1 MRPHS
6 LDSKTKQ
13 LLQHRAQLQ
22 RANLSWPE
30 QLLWQALR
38 SGQLGVPFRRQV
50 VVLPGF
56 IVDFVAAQA
65 RLIVEVDGRCHEQ
78 RRAADARRDR
88 KLARMGYRVLR
99 LEAQLV
105 LTNLPVALAR
115 VREALAHA
123 G

>member
-1 MRPHS
+1 MRPRT

-22 RANLSWPE
+22 RANPSWSE

-50 VVLPGF
+50 VVLPGL

-78 RRAADARRDR
+78 RRVADARRNR
-88 KLARMGYRVLR
+88 RIGRNTSHARWC
-99 LEAQLV
+99 A
-105 LTNLPVALAR
+105 PVPWPAPR
-115 VREALAHA
+115 
-123 G
+123 

>member
-1 MRPHS
+1 MRPRT

-22 RANLSWPE
+22 RSNPSWPE

-50 VVLPGF
+50 VLGRYV
-56 IVDFVAAQA
+56 VDFVAAQA
-65 RLIVEVDGRCHEQ
+65 KLVVEVDGRCHEQ
-78 RRAADARRDR
+78 RRVADARRDR
-88 KLARMGYRVLR
+88 KLERLGYRVLR

-105 LTNLPVALAR
+105 LKQLPVALAR
-115 VREALAHA
+115 VREVLAEA